1 MNKTDLNK
9 DRPKKKK
16 VNYMLEGSAIETQG
30 RRMGMGWGWDYV
42 HLKIRR
48 TRKAAQGKG
57 YLRKKLQGGEEES
70 YGTVF

>member
-1 MNKTDLNK
+1 
-9 DRPKKKK
+9 
-16 VNYMLEGSAIETQG
+16 MLEGSAIETQG
-30 RRMGMGWGWDYV
+30 RRMGMGWGWDYL